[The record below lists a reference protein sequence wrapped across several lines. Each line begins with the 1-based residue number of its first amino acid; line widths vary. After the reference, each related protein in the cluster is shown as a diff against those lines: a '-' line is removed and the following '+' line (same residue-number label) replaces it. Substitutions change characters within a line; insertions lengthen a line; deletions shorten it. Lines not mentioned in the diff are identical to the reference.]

1 MFNLAWKQLR
11 RLRSPIVNSPDNPEL
26 RMAPNEKA
34 RPRLLS
40 TAASSQAP
48 LALPEP
54 VPRRRRSVFVTLW
67 LVFVAAAVAGAIAA
81 GADHFFSH
89 ENSAKSPPIS
99 VLKPIRQAL
108 PTPPSPPLEVP
119 GSALHVTAIML
130 GAPPLAIVN
139 GKQLSEGDW
148 LEVRMDAGVAALHV
162 IKIEDG
168 VVRFAYG
175 GRVIEARFEQLSQ
188 KKSR

>member
-26 RMAPNEKA
+26 RMAPNEKP

-40 TAASSQAP
+40 TAASSPVSLAP
-48 LALPEP
+48 PELAPQ
-54 VPRRRRSVFVTLW
+54 RRRSVFVTLW
-67 LVFVAAAVAGAIAA
+67 LVFVAAAIAGAIAA
-81 GADHFFSH
+81 GADHFFGH
-89 ENSAKSPPIS
+89 EDSAKSPPIS

-108 PTPPSPPLEVP
+108 PTPPKPPLDVP
-119 GSALHVTAIML
+119 ESALHVTAIVL

-162 IKIEDG
+162 VKIEDG
-168 VVRFAYG
+168 LVRFAYG
-175 GRVIEARFEQLSQ
+175 GRVIDARFDQMAQ
-188 KKSR
+188 KKAP